1 MKRCISMWRD
11 SNPIKIGSVLV
22 FVEKQEKADMLF
34 KDLLKRSY
42 PCLSLHGGK
51 IVYNNTLHTF
61 TSSVGLNFR
70 DLWMNRKAW
79 PFTGNLLSSTFL
91 GARWFQ
97 LSSLWLDY
105 WNENF
110 WVLVSVQRFI
120 TLQKVVV
127 NIRNVRR
134 SLSRCIYSL
143 QVWTSLIGIAQ

>member
-1 MKRCISMWRD
+1 MPVAGKQAYSPRSPFLTPVLVDLPPTKRCISMWRD

-61 TSSVGLNFR
+61 ASSVGLNFR
-70 DLWMNRKAW
+70 DLWMNRKVW

-97 LSSLWLDY
+97 LSSLWPLK
-105 WNENF
+105 
-110 WVLVSVQRFI
+110 LK
-120 TLQKVVV
+120 L
-127 NIRNVRR
+127 
-134 SLSRCIYSL
+134 LSTCFRATFYYFTEGSC
-143 QVWTSLIGIAQ
+143 